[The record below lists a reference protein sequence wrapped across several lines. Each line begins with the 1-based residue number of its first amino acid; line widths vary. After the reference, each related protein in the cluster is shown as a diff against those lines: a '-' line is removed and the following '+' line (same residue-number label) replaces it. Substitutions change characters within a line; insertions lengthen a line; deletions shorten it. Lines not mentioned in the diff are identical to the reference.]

1 MHFVHLAFN
10 VVRYQLL
17 FSPMNEFHNRKSLSD
32 TEQASLIAE
41 DMEAQSSQLSHDVN
55 MLVSLV
61 NWKKQGG

>member
-1 MHFVHLAFN
+1 MD
-10 VVRYQLL
+10 
-17 FSPMNEFHNRKSLSD
+17 EFHNSKSLSD